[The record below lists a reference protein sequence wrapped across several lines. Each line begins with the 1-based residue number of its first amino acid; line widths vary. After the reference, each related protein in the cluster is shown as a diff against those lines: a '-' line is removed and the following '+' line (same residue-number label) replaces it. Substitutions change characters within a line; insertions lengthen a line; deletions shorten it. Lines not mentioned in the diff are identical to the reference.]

1 MKKSFIS
8 THRGPVIW
16 TSIGIVISIILIFL
30 PHPSYKNGFD
40 NLDAAI
46 SYAKATDETIK
57 PDTDDTIRPQFNNY
71 YQTLT
76 PTWHKNISTK
86 ILWILIK
93 LGLHNPPAW
102 TPEFFQQ
109 QLNDISK
116 LRETNG
122 YKENFI
128 CKVTPTLQS
137 KIVIFGNLQGAFH
150 SFVRDLV
157 KLKELGIIDAS
168 FKVTSPDH
176 YIILM
181 GDVVSRSPFSMET
194 LSLAMRI
201 MQANPDNMLYL
212 KGNHET
218 ANYWQ
223 EHSLKKELQ
232 TRAAHLSSED
242 IPLANEVNR
251 FFNTLPLA
259 IYISE
264 PKETPQEFVRI
275 SDSGR
280 GQNKLLT
287 EYFFAKF
294 LTAKTDKKI
303 TCLQLTETQSE
314 QTGQPID
321 IKVIFKGEKKRET
334 FQPHQGLRL
343 LPSDLGSTA
352 WTILSCPTPVYQKAL
367 KFVHD
372 AFVILT
378 PARRFDDWK
387 ITLYSRNVLENKE
400 FSASTLYLISGT
412 AEGTRTAQQQPEPDK
427 EIPQQEQKAI
437 APQEPASK
445 PVTPQRGPLEPA
457 FDPI

>member
-8 THRGPVIW
+8 HHQTLVIGL
-16 TSIGIVISIILIFL
+16 SIGALVSTIVVFL
-30 PHPSYKNGFD
+30 PQPSYKTGFQT
-40 NLDAAI
+40 LDTAI
-46 SYAKATDETIK
+46 AYATSTDETIK
-57 PDTDDTIRPQFNNY
+57 PDTDDTIKPQFNNY
-71 YQTLT
+71 YKTLVPNWKT
-76 PTWHKNISTK
+76 NISTK
-86 ILWILIK
+86 FLWVLAT
-93 LGLHNPPAW
+93 LGLHHHPAW

-109 QLNDISK
+109 QLNEVSK
-116 LRETNG
+116 LREEKG
-122 YKENFI
+122 YKENFV
-128 CKVTPTLQS
+128 CKISPTLQS

-157 KLKELGIIDAS
+157 KLKELGIIDTS
-168 FKVTSPDH
+168 FKVTSSDY

-181 GDVVSRSPFSMET
+181 GDVISRSPYSMET
-194 LSLAMRI
+194 LSLVMRI

-223 EHSLKKELQ
+223 EHSLKTELQ
-232 TRAAHLSSED
+232 VRASHLSSEE
-242 IPLANEVNR
+242 IPLAHQVNR

-264 PKETPQEFVRI
+264 PTKTPQEFVRI

-303 TCLQLTETQSE
+303 TCLQLTETQGE

-352 WTILSCPTPVYQKAL
+352 WTVLSCPTPVYQKAL
-367 KFVHD
+367 KFVYD

-378 PARRFDDWK
+378 PASHFDDWK
-387 ITLYSRNVLENKE
+387 ITLYNRNVLEHKE
-400 FSASTLYLISGT
+400 FSSSTLYLISGT
-412 AEGTRTAQQQPEPDK
+412 AEGTRTAQQQPEVYK
-427 EIPQQEQKAI
+427 ELPQQEQKAA

-445 PVTPQRGPLEPA
+445 PAAPQRGPLEPA
-457 FDPI
+457 FEPL